1 MIMALPRRVQP
12 ELLDTLPADDPQAQ
26 RSRRDLRRLNRAMA
40 TMSLVL
46 RALDDAVSR
55 SPPKTIL
62 ELGAGDGTMMLRIAR
77 RRAADWP
84 DVKVT
89 LLDRQNLIDT
99 NTLESLRALAWMPEV
114 HCADVSE
121 WLERPSANLP
131 PAYDLPGQACP
142 QWDIVFANL
151 FVHHFSA
158 QQLSALLA
166 GIAARCRAFI
176 CCEPRRAAISL
187 VGSHLVGLIGANAV
201 TREDA
206 VLSVHAGFRD
216 REISAVWPD
225 HRNWRLHE
233 YSAGLFSHV
242 FVAVRN

>member
-1 MIMALPRRVQP
+1 MIMALPRRVQA
-12 ELLDTLPADDPQAQ
+12 ELLDTLPADDPRAQ

-40 TMSLVL
+40 TMSVVL

-55 SPPKTIL
+55 SPPCTIL
-62 ELGAGDGTMMLRIAR
+62 ELGAGDGTLMLRIAR
-77 RRAADWP
+77 RRAAHWP
-84 DVKVT
+84 AVKVT
-89 LLDRQNLIDT
+89 LLDRQNLIDAG
-99 NTLESLRALAWMPEV
+99 TLERLRALDWVPEV
-114 HCADVSE
+114 LCADVSE
-121 WLERPSANLP
+121 WLERSSA
-131 PAYDLPGQACP
+131 DLH
-142 QWDIVFANL
+142 WDIVFANL

-166 GIAARCRAFI
+166 GIAGRCHAFI
-176 CCEPRRAAISL
+176 CCEPRRAAL
-187 VGSHLVGLIGANAV
+187 PLMGSYLVGLIGANAV